1 MGSFKFDLI
10 TNKSTTVNDIEVE
23 LLMFIAGFKL
33 IFVLHAMATIF
44 QVFFTKVL
52 QNRIFM
58 FVAVVPVDGAGWL
71 QFLHVRQTSITA
83 ETKGC
88 VNVDGVA

>member
-23 LLMFIAGFKL
+23 LLMFIADFKL
-33 IFVLHAMATIF
+33 IFVLLAMTTIF

-52 QNRIFM
+52 QN
-58 FVAVVPVDGAGWL
+58 
-71 QFLHVRQTSITA
+71 
-83 ETKGC
+83 
-88 VNVDGVA
+88 